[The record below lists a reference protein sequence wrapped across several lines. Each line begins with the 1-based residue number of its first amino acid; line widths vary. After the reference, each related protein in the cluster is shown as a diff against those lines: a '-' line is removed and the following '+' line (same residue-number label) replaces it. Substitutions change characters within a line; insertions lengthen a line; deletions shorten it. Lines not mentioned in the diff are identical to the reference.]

1 MQVKL
6 RGALVAALVVLVSTG
21 TMLAGAKVLSVFA
34 PPVSGGS
41 TVVVKQVQAKP
52 NAPAEP
58 PSTGLS
64 EAERRGIEDAVRNQ
78 LTAIAAR
85 DAKRAFAKLAPSTQH
100 YFAQPDQYLEAI
112 ASDLPPILATRHF
125 AFLGAGRDKTG
136 ANQLVLIT
144 DGDGR
149 DWLPTFQVE
158 RQSAGDW
165 RVKDCAVQAAV
176 GQLA

>member
-1 MQVKL
+1 MVDALFLALRRAARRHHEVADLGMQCRCARESL
-6 RGALVAALVVLVSTG
+6 
-21 TMLAGAKVLSVFA
+21 
-34 PPVSGGS
+34 
-41 TVVVKQVQAKP
+41 
-52 NAPAEP
+52 
-58 PSTGLS
+58 
-64 EAERRGIEDAVRNQ
+64 IEDAVRIQ

-149 DWLPTFQVE
+149 DWLATFQVE

-165 RVKDCAVQAAV
+165 RVKDCVVQAAV